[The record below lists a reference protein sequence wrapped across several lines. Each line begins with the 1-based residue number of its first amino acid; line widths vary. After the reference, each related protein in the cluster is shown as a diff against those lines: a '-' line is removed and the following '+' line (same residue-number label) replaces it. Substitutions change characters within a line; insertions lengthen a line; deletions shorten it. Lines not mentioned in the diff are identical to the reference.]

1 MLNVTFVIVPST
13 LKNYYQTCYYSK
25 CVCVGG
31 GVHVTCKLGGVA
43 GLCPDSYCDY
53 CDEIASQMSQIV
65 CFKFMELSELSSMFQ
80 TSLQSHKHN

>member
-1 MLNVTFVIVPST
+1 MNAECYFCYSSKHIEESLSDMLLFQV
-13 LKNYYQTCYYSK
+13 
-25 CVCVGG
+25 CVC
-31 GVHVTCKLGGVA
+31 VHVTCKLGGVA
-43 GLCPDSYCDY
+43 GLCPDTYCDY